1 MARSSRREFL
11 EQMSGAFAAG
21 VCFPGLSWRSAFGGA
36 DDGRDDRVL
45 VVVELAGGND
55 GLNTVVPFTED
66 GYYRARPQL
75 GIKDSKVVKLDDK
88 LGLHPELTPLKA
100 LWDAGQLAVVNGVG
114 YPRPNR
120 SHFESMDIWH
130 TGDPEQG
137 ARRAGWLG
145 RYLEARSQQEGV
157 DPRGMNV
164 GGDLPL
170 AMRAES
176 MPVPSLQ
183 GLDSLVL
190 RTDPRS
196 GQDAALEVETIRKLS
211 GLERPGEAETLQFL
225 RRALAGACAEAE
237 RLKQAA
243 QTYQAAVSYE
253 GGLGQKLAL
262 IARMIDGGFPARVF
276 YTSTGGYDTHA
287 GQEGSHNQLHRS
299 FARALSD
306 FWKDLGAHKHLD
318 RVAVMAF
325 SEFGRRVEENGSR
338 GTDHGTAG
346 PVFVAGGSVRGGL
359 IGQHPSLKDL
369 DQGDLK
375 FTTDFRSIQRTL
387 LENWLGHKATSQ
399 SVPTLP
405 LFT

>member
-1 MARSSRREFL
+1 MARTSRREFL

-21 VCFPGLSWRSAFGGA
+21 VCFPGLSRRSVFAGA
-36 DDGRDDRVL
+36 DDGQGDRVL
-45 VVVELAGGND
+45 VVIELSGGND
-55 GLNTVVPFTED
+55 GLNTVVPFRED
-66 GYYRARPQL
+66 AYYRARPQL
-75 GIKDSKVVKLDDK
+75 GIKDGKLVKLDDK
-88 LGLHPELTPLKA
+88 LGLHPELSPLKT

-114 YPRPNR
+114 YPHPNR

-130 TGDPEQG
+130 TGDPGQG

-145 RYLEARSQQEGV
+145 RYLEARSVAEGV

-170 AMRAES
+170 AMRAEHLA
-176 MPVPSLQ
+176 VPSLS

-196 GQDAALEVETIRKLS
+196 GQDAALEVETMRTLA
-211 GLERPGEAETLQFL
+211 GLERPGEAETLAFL
-225 RRALAGACAEAE
+225 RRTLAGACAEAD

-262 IARMIDGGFPARVF
+262 IARMIDGAFPARVF
-276 YTSTGGYDTHA
+276 YTATGGYDTHA
-287 GQEGSHNQLHRS
+287 GQEVSHNQLHRS
-299 FARALSD
+299 LARALAD
-306 FWKDLGAHKHLD
+306 FWKDLTAHKHHE
-318 RVAVMAF
+318 RVAVMVF

-346 PVFVAGGSVRGGL
+346 PVLVAGGKVRGGL
-359 IGQHPSLKDL
+359 HGAYPSLTDL
-369 DQGDLK
+369 DAGDLK
-375 FTTDFRSIQRTL
+375 FTTDFRAIQRSL
-387 LENWLGHKATSQ
+387 LEHWLGHTATTAT
-399 SVPTLP
+399 VPALP
-405 LFT
+405 LFA